1 MGERERLGTTLSCLS
16 EEWLSSWMS
25 NSEGDGDS
33 RKLRP
38 REDDDDITPC
48 EESDGTG
55 STSLYRIGISLLAN
69 LVRLRSSA
77 GGLVVLDRKPMF
89 PSDSE
94 CDIAL

>member
-1 MGERERLGTTLSCLS
+1 MGERERLGTTLTCLS
-16 EEWLSSWMS
+16 EKRLSSSMS
-25 NSEGDGDS
+25 KSEGDGDS

-48 EESDGTG
+48 EESDDTG
-55 STSLYRIGISLLAN
+55 STSLYRIGISLLAS

-77 GGLVVLDRKPMF
+77 GSLVVLDRKPMF

-94 CDIAL
+94 WDISL